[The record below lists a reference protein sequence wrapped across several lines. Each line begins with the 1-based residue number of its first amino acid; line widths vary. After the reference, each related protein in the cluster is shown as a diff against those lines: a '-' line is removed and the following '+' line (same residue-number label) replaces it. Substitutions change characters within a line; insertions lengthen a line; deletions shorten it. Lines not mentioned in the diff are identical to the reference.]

1 LTILTDLD
9 ERFALIEKRVR
20 ALQAENSGL
29 HARVEELEQKLAS
42 ASSATRELDLLN
54 GKKQQMREKIEKLL
68 QTLEFIGRKA

>member
-1 LTILTDLD
+1 MTDLD